1 MEPEGEL
8 TGLAARECNLHTKPD
23 VHFKETAM
31 TRGIAFVGLLA
42 IGLAAQNILH
52 YARYKRARRE
62 QNRALQTWETEG
74 GAVPTGPSQTAAQ
87 VTPVPARA
95 ELAG

>member
-1 MEPEGEL
+1 MF
-8 TGLAARECNLHTKPD
+8 T
-23 VHFKETAM
+23 M

-74 GAVPTGPSQTAAQ
+74 GAVPTGPSQPAAQ
-87 VTPVPARA
+87 VAPARPSPPERGVPLQGA
-95 ELAG
+95 TGMSVA

>member
-1 MEPEGEL
+1 MGPRGGL
-8 TGLAARECNLHTKPD
+8 TGFAARECNLHTKPD

-52 YARYKRARRE
+52 YARYKRGRRE
-62 QNRALQTWETEG
+62 QNRALQTWEAEG
-74 GAVPTGPSQTAAQ
+74 GAVPTGPSRTAAQ
-87 VTPVPARA
+87 VRPVPAGA